1 MEFSIKNYYNIQDNL
16 SNKEII
22 DIFINDLEENLDT
35 FQRMINEIKSNPNF
49 IYPQNCFIISKK
61 VKYWIVIICILLEK
75 ITNNPIYILNAETF
89 YKNEKISTLDTFFFF
104 LRIINE
110 ELDSEIFD
118 KLIFSTYFE
127 IYNNNLNLSYRL
139 CLEQMLKID
148 QNELKKH
155 SDEKLINLSIK

>member
-1 MEFSIKNYYNIQDNL
+1 
-16 SNKEII
+16 
-22 DIFINDLEENLDT
+22 
-35 FQRMINEIKSNPNF
+35 
-49 IYPQNCFIISKK
+49 
-61 VKYWIVIICILLEK
+61 VIICILLEK

-127 IYNNNLNLSYRL
+127 IYNNNLNLSYKL